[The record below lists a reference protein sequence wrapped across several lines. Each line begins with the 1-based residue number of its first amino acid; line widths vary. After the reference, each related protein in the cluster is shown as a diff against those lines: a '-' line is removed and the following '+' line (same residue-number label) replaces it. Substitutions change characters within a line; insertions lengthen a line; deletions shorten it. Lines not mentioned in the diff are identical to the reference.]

1 MNYSILVHTHSSY
14 AYLWPI
20 INDYIKK
27 YNFKKV
33 LAYDI
38 IPENTILPDCFDKYI
53 QYDGSQMFSTRLV
66 PILDQLDEEYI
77 FLIYDVDIVI
87 NIDKNVL
94 ETYIDIMK
102 ENNIDRLC
110 SAVFNGKSQL
120 HKNGYAVCN
129 LNLPLISPSNHFVPA
144 DCSSTIWNRNSFIE
158 FLKKFPDKT
167 YGSLELDNDVINY
180 CKSKI
185 LCYGIQ
191 YTPNLQILYN
201 RGLTCSDKLSFLH
214 ITVKGKFL
222 VPIKVYADYENH
234 LINIIKTYNIDI
246 NKIGYSNAPQSCLN
260 YKKIF
265 I

>member
-1 MNYSILVHTHSSY
+1 MNYTILLHTHSSY
-14 AYLWPI
+14 SYLWPV

-33 LAYDI
+33 LAYDS
-38 IPENTILPDCFDKYI
+38 IPENAILPDNFDHYI
-53 QYDGSQMFSTRLV
+53 QYNASQMFSTRLV
-66 PILDQLDEEYI
+66 PILQQIQEEYV

-87 NIDKNVL
+87 NIDKNAL

-158 FLKKFPDKT
+158 FVKEFPDKT

-214 ITVKGKFL
+214 ITTKGKFMK
-222 VPIKVYADYENH
+222 PSSTYADYEMHFNT
-234 LINIIKTYNIDI
+234 IIKKYNLDID
-246 NKIGYSNAPQSCLN
+246 KIGCTNASLSCFN
-260 YKKIF
+260 YHKI
-265 I
+265 

>member
-201 RGLTCSDKLSFLH
+201 RGLTCSDKLSFFTH
-214 ITVKGKFL
+214 
-222 VPIKVYADYENH
+222 
-234 LINIIKTYNIDI
+234 
-246 NKIGYSNAPQSCLN
+246 
-260 YKKIF
+260 
-265 I
+265 